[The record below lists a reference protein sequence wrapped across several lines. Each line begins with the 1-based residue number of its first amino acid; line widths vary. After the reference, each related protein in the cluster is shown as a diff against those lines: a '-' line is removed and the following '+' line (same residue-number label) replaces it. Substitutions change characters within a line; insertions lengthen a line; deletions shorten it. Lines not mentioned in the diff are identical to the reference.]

1 MDACID
7 ELCDLLAN
15 GNIVELGELGFFSTS
30 LKCLRE
36 TDDEKK
42 KIRSESVQFQNVH
55 LRISSTFRNNIK
67 KKMTLER
74 VHSTTKKSKKSSRDH
89 RGNKKSRTGTV
100 PQAECM
106 YQQERIHPAKRT
118 NQTCRHRR
126 TEQLHPARVPAPP
139 RNGKV
144 NGLCATRKRH
154 SKRNLGGQAQR
165 HRDIEINLKRIS
177 VPLYFRVH
185 PPKIIKQQTM
195 EKSTEPQPCMQW
207 FVFFKDQLLLKKGYT
222 DKGEIKIQRT
232 RQYRASSDTGS
243 RK

>member
-1 MDACID
+1 MYTP
-7 ELCDLLAN
+7 LP
-15 GNIVELGELGFFSTS
+15 
-30 LKCLRE
+30 
-36 TDDEKK
+36 
-42 KIRSESVQFQNVH
+42 
-55 LRISSTFRNNIK
+55 RN
-67 KKMTLER
+67 R
-74 VHSTTKKSKKSSRDH
+74 KSSRDH
-89 RGNKKSRTGTV
+89 RRNKKSRTGTV

-195 EKSTEPQPCMQW
+195 EKSTEPQPSTQW
-207 FVFFKDQLLLKKGYT
+207 FVFFKDQLLLKK
-222 DKGEIKIQRT
+222 DIQT
-232 RQYRASSDTGS
+232 
-243 RK
+243 KEK

>member
-1 MDACID
+1 MSAYYDLYETPSPDGKEDKKSLHARICPKRTYTQKEFVEHIATFQHLPKNVIGAALDACID

-55 LRISSTFRNNIK
+55 LRIS
-67 KKMTLER
+67 
-74 VHSTTKKSKKSSRDH
+74 
-89 RGNKKSRTGTV
+89 KKSRTGTV

-106 YQQERIHPAKRT
+106 HQQERIHPIERT

-126 TEQLHPARVPAPP
+126 AEQIHPARVPAPP

-144 NGLCATRKRH
+144 NGLCAARKRH
-154 SKRNLGGQAQR
+154 SKRNLGGGE
-165 HRDIEINLKRIS
+165 HRDTK
-177 VPLYFRVH
+177 
-185 PPKIIKQQTM
+185 T
-195 EKSTEPQPCMQW
+195 
-207 FVFFKDQLLLKKGYT
+207 
-222 DKGEIKIQRT
+222 
-232 RQYRASSDTGS
+232 
-243 RK
+243 